1 MEHLVLGLLILS
13 PMTGYEL
20 QQFIKQNL
28 ALICSHSAGSVQTAL
43 AKLEREGYITA
54 AETTQG
60 RRRKKTSPSQRQAA
74 LPFLPGLPS
83 PCRQIR

>member
-1 MEHLVLGLLILS
+1 MEYLILGILTLS

-43 AKLEREGYITA
+43 TKLEKSGTQKDFFHYRKRSFRLFSLGSTA
-54 AETTQG
+54 HAS
-60 RRRKKTSPSQRQAA
+60 R
-74 LPFLPGLPS
+74 
-83 PCRQIR
+83 